1 MVEVA
6 DFNYSAM
13 LLCWFV
19 PRQRFVGCGRP
30 RPFEYVCVV
39 GDGVERESM
48 MGVVHR

>member
-13 LLCWFV
+13 LLCWSA

-30 RPFEYVCVV
+30 RLFECVYVV
-39 GDGVERESM
+39 GDGVKRESM